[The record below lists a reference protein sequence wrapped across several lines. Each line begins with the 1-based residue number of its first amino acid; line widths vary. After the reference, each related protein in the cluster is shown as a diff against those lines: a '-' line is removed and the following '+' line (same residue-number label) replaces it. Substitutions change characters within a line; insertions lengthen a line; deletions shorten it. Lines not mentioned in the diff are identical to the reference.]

1 MYDAFISYS
10 RLDLLTVQDLKRQL
24 DERRLR
30 VFLDLDSLR
39 AGQDWPPQ
47 LGRAVLDSRMMVL
60 CWSARAAAS
69 DWVRAEINHSISAKK
84 PVPVLPWLLD
94 CTPLPPLLQ
103 KTQGIQG
110 TDPTKVVNELADSRR
125 KRYRRRAASLVV
137 GAVVLAPALWFSSQ
151 VFTRQSTGFRG
162 HVMDE
167 QGNAVIG
174 ATIEAD
180 GVRSD
185 TNMTGEFAL
194 VLPGP
199 PSRRA
204 LRVWAWKPGYRKRTV
219 DTQSDVP
226 DLGVVLEKD
235 R

>member
-10 RLDLLTVQDLKRQL
+10 RRDLPVVQGLKRQL

-39 AGQDWPPQ
+39 AGEDWPPQ
-47 LGRAVLDSRMMVL
+47 LGAAVQDSRMMVL
-60 CWSARAAAS
+60 CWSAQADKS
-69 DWVRAEINHSISAKK
+69 DLVRAEINHALSTKK

-94 CTPLPPLLQ
+94 STPLPAMLRR
-103 KTQGIQG
+103 KQGILD
-110 TDPTKVVNELADSRR
+110 TNPAPVVNVVAEARR
-125 KRYRRRAASLVV
+125 QHRRRVAATMAG
-137 GAVVLAPALWFSSQ
+137 GAVVLVPALWFSLQVVSQ
-151 VFTRQSTGFRG
+151 HSIAFHG
-162 HVMDE
+162 HVLDE
-167 QGNAVIG
+167 QGNAVAG
-174 ATIEAD
+174 AIIEGD
-180 GVRSD
+180 GIRAD
-185 TNMTGEFAL
+185 TNMTGEFVL

-204 LRVWAWKPGYRKRTV
+204 LRVTARKVGYRRRAI